1 MSLTSNVTEK
11 ANLLWNIA
19 EKLTGS
25 YKPHEYGLVI
35 LPLTVIRR
43 FDCIL
48 ESTHEKVLEKAKQI
62 EKMTDAIKSI
72 QFQQITGYP
81 FYNTSNFT
89 LKTLVSL
96 PVLNFL
102 KMPARNFRF

>member
-48 ESTHEKVLEKAKQI
+48 ESTHEKVLEKHERALCIKPSIILRKLRAESRKQST
-62 EKMTDAIKSI
+62 M
-72 QFQQITGYP
+72 
-81 FYNTSNFT
+81 
-89 LKTLVSL
+89 
-96 PVLNFL
+96 
-102 KMPARNFRF
+102 